1 MSDTIR
7 WILSAALISCGVGV
21 MACAILGVF
30 RFRFVLNRMHCAGMI
45 DTLGMLLLVAG
56 LAVASAQLRDIAKLA
71 LILLLLWVSSP
82 IASHLVGRLEI
93 STDDGLGEHMEMEG
107 GAEHE

>member
-21 MACAILGVF
+21 MACAVLGVF

-56 LAVASAQLRDIAKLA
+56 LAVASGRLRDIAKLA

-82 IASHLVGRLEI
+82 IASHLVSRMEL
-93 STDDGLGEHMEMEG
+93 STDETASSHMRKEDRDVRP
-107 GAEHE
+107 

>member
-7 WILSAALISCGVGV
+7 WILSAALISCGVSD
-21 MACAILGVF
+21 MACAVLGVF

-82 IASHLVGRLEI
+82 IASHLVSRMEL
-93 STDDGLGEHMEMEG
+93 STDETASSHMRKED
-107 GAEHE
+107 